1 MSIIDKM
8 PGGRALLTRIK
19 NILFT
24 PEAEWE
30 VIEAETATI
39 RGLYTRYACILAAIG
54 PIAQFFGS
62 QIFGYRALWVSYR
75 PPLTTSLATAV
86 VSYVFA
92 LAGVFIMAT
101 IINALAPSFGGQSNR
116 IQAFKVAVYSATA
129 FWIVGIFAL
138 LPPVRAL
145 GIIGIYSLYLLYLGV
160 PKLMKAPKDKALI
173 YTLVVVVVA
182 IVVSMAVTLLSG
194 AAAGLTGFA
203 GVSSAGSL
211 TVG

>member
-1 MSIIDKM
+1 MSIVDKV
-8 PGGRALLTRIK
+8 PGGRDLLARIK

-24 PEAEWE
+24 PDAEWE

-39 RGLYTRYACILAAIG
+39 RGLYVRYACILAAIG

-75 PPLTTSLATAV
+75 PPLMTSLATAV
-86 VSYVFA
+86 VSYVLA
-92 LAGVFIMAT
+92 LGGVFVMAM
-101 IINALAPSFGGQSNR
+101 IIDALAPSFGGQSNR

-129 FWIVGIFAL
+129 AWITGIFAL
-138 LPPVRAL
+138 IPPASAL
-145 GIIGIYSLYLLYLGV
+145 GIIGIYSLYLLYLGA
-160 PKLMKAPKDKALI
+160 PKLMKTPKDKALV
-173 YTLVVVVVA
+173 YTIVIVVVA

-194 AAAGLTGFA
+194 AVAGLTGLA
-203 GVSSAGSL
+203 GVPSAGSI

>member
-1 MSIIDKM
+1 MSIVDKV
-8 PGGRALLTRIK
+8 PGGRELLARIK

-24 PEAEWE
+24 PEAEWG

-86 VSYVFA
+86 VSYVLA
-92 LAGVFIMAT
+92 LAGVFVMAM
-101 IINALAPSFGGQSNR
+101 IIDALAPSFGGQSNR

-129 FWIVGIFAL
+129 VWITGIFAL
-138 LPPVRAL
+138 LPPVSAL
-145 GIIGIYSLYLLYLGV
+145 GIIGIYSLYLLYLGA
-160 PKLMKAPKDKALI
+160 PKLMHTPKDKALV
-173 YTLVVVVVA
+173 YTIVIVVVA
-182 IVVSMAVTLLSG
+182 IVVSMAVALLSG
-194 AAAGLTGFA
+194 AVAGLTGLA
-203 GVSSAGSL
+203 GVPSPGSI